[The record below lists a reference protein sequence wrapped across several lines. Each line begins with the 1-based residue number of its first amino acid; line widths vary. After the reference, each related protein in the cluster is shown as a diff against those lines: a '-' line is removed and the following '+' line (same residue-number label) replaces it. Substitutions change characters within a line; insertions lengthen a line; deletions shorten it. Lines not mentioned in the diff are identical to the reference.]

1 MPTRIFFQN
10 GEQVTVS
17 ESPDA
22 VAQKLAG
29 SGFAQLDRPWGD
41 EAIYVNPAS
50 INYIEAQ
57 DERAPD
63 IAALEAVPDAGPAP
77 RAPAPGAPARG
88 GGLGGPPQRGGQ
100 APPPAGGTQ
109 FR

>member
-1 MPTRIFFQN
+1 MPTRIFFAN

-17 ESPDA
+17 DSPDQ

-29 SGFAQLDRPWGD
+29 GAFAQLDRPWGD
-41 EAIYVNPAS
+41 APIYVSPTS

-63 IAALEAVPDAGPAP
+63 IAALEAVPDSGPAV
-77 RAPAPGAPARG
+77 APAQPA
-88 GGLGGPPQRGGQ
+88 
-100 APPPAGGTQ
+100 PPAGGQ
-109 FR
+109 FPPQ

>member
-1 MPTRIFFQN
+1 MPTRIFFAS

-17 ESPDA
+17 DQPDA

-29 SGFAQLDRPWGD
+29 GGFAKLDRPWGD
-41 EAIYVNPAS
+41 ESIFVNPSS

-63 IAALEAVPDAGPAP
+63 IAALEAVSDASPGAPPTAQVGQP
-77 RAPAPGAPARG
+77 RAP
-88 GGLGGPPQRGGQ
+88 GQ
-100 APPPAGGTQ
+100 APPPMPGQVPGQ
-109 FR
+109 